1 VGRDGEGYSF
11 DLGFGKTEIFLQMG
25 LDRLVTNRPADLPVG
40 QISRCKPVQALQR
53 PADVTASVYRTER
66 NTIANTTSQPTMTN
80 EATAP
85 AVILAFSLVL

>member
-1 VGRDGEGYSF
+1 LY
-11 DLGFGKTEIFLQMG
+11 FGKTEIFLQMG
-25 LDRLVTNRPADLPVG
+25 LDRHVTDRPADLPVG
-40 QISRCKPVQALQR
+40 QISRCKLVLALQK
-53 PADVTASVYRTER
+53 PANVTASVYRTER